1 MSLTFM
7 TLVFDD
13 AAGSLVGTVSTVIL
27 GVALPGLKYAP
38 LVVALVLV
46 KLASIE
52 TWRKD
57 KALYRIDQ
65 NLSLQHPVCRN
76 VLLRVLLKIVRACLG
91 NR

>member
-46 KLASIE
+46 KLAS
-52 TWRKD
+52 
-57 KALYRIDQ
+57 
-65 NLSLQHPVCRN
+65 SLAVFSIQSVAMFCYG
-76 VLLRVLLKIVRACLG
+76 CC
-91 NR
+91 